1 MLFTITYNG
10 QNTEDIGFLL
20 HKNPNRPQK
29 FELNFGNAYVFYPE
43 LSNERTTAALLLEI
57 NPVNLARGKEGAGN
71 YGLFDYVNDRP
82 YVSSSFLST
91 AISKVFGTALNGRA
105 DSHQDLSDS
114 SLDLEATIT
123 MLPCKTD
130 TAMLNK
136 IFEPLGYEVN
146 YETFIN
152 DELFPDWDKSKY
164 VNLKIKGKQKLR
176 DLLKHIYI
184 LVPVFDQQKHY
195 WVGEDEVEKLLRN
208 TGDWLADHPEKE
220 YITSRYLK
228 RLRPLVNKA
237 FSMLFSDGKEET
249 LVEIHEEKLS
259 LRDQRLNSV
268 VSELKS
274 CNAKSVIDIGCGE
287 GNLLC
292 LLIKEKQFE
301 KITGTDVSV
310 SALEKAKEKLKID
323 TINENLKE
331 RINIFQSS
339 LIYKDSRYG
348 GYDAACVIE
357 VIEHLD
363 LFRLSTFERV
373 LFSFIKS
380 RIIIIT
386 TPNKEYNHKYRNVGK
401 EKFRHDDHRFEWTRA
416 EFNDWAEKMAEQYGY
431 KVKFAE
437 IGESD
442 EISGSATQMGVFTL
456 CE

>member
-1 MLFTITYNG
+1 MLMTITYNG

-152 DELFPDWDKSKY
+152 DELFPDWGESKY
-164 VNLKIKGKQKLR
+164 VNLTIKGKQKLR

-357 VIEHLD
+357 VIEHLN
-363 LFRLSTFERV
+363 LFRLGTFEKI
-373 LFSFIKS
+373 LFSYIKS